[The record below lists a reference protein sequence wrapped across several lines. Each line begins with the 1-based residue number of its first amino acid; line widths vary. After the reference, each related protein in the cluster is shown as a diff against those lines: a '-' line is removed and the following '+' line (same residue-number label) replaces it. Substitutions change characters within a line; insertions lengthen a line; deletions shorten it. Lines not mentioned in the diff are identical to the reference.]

1 VEGAGHINAFD
12 PRTGA
17 FLGQL
22 THPDGTP
29 IAVPGLWDLSF
40 GGGSKSNGKTNQ
52 LFFTAGP
59 NAVTFTGNGL
69 FGMIQAVGNGGANS
83 AVTAAALAVPAAGQ
97 ANASA
102 PSGAVLGGQQT
113 QSAALPTSGPA
124 LALSAAPM
132 QPASAPGWLTAH
144 GVLDQVFTDLDD
156 STLADALRRNRSLAG
171 TV

>member
-29 IAVPGLWDLSF
+29 IAIPGLWDLSF
-40 GGGSKSNGKTNQ
+40 GGGTKSNGKTNQ

-59 NAVTFTGNGL
+59 NANTFTGNGL
-69 FGMIQAVGNGGANS
+69 FGMIQAVGDGGANS
-83 AVTAAALAVPAAGQ
+83 ASAGALALRAAGQ
-97 ANASA
+97 GNASA
-102 PSGAVLGGQQT
+102 PGGAVLGGQQT
-113 QSAALPTSGPA
+113 QPATLPTSGPA
-124 LALSAAPM
+124 LALSAAPI
-132 QPASAPGWLTAH
+132 QPASAPEWLTAH
-144 GVLDQVFTDLDD
+144 RVLDQVFTDLDD
-156 STLADALRRNRSLAG
+156 RALADALRRDRSLAG